1 MPNANYANPVSLF
14 LVSHMLKGTSPL
26 LRHLADIQTDRVMDV
41 GYVNTTAP
49 FKKKYT
55 ALNFTVIY

>member
-1 MPNANYANPVSLF
+1 
-14 LVSHMLKGTSPL
+14 
-26 LRHLADIQTDRVMDV
+26 MDV

-55 ALNFTVIY
+55 ALIKLYRNLLTIEMWLADLSNESVTYSKA